1 MRRLTALMLVLVL
14 FASACSGNSN
24 EDASSTIDDAAAAVD
39 PTDRDQSESVGDA
52 DGAMADDEG
61 TADAGDNREESTD
74 TGEAGEAGDESPAS
88 PEFNA
93 ENEGDNKLPAD
104 IPDLG
109 EAPDSLAFTS
119 DQWTYSGGT
128 TPVSPPSSDT
138 PGSGNAQV
146 YTLSGGLSGGDYPG
160 SVTFADGRR
169 GDNYCLDYD
178 ERTPHYD
185 TDGNT
190 HTIVSSNNT
199 TEGFSN
205 SQIATLEAI
214 MDVYNDPSYWNGSS
228 YQSNMY
234 DGIASAVWSV
244 TNGHN
249 PSGNVAAD
257 ILSKVQSGQY
267 QRNPDAIWLRSAN
280 TGIQDQIAVIPSGV
294 GPQQSGSAPSE
305 LAFTGDCGVTLYD
318 FPNGQSE
325 LTTLA
330 PGTYNFTDNLLWLDN
345 DVESVSVP
353 AGMSVRVSRSY
364 NGSGWIESFSGPG
377 ILNLPDDEASWI
389 EITGSCEPTTAAART
404 EEPTATP
411 VPPTPVPPTP
421 VPPTATPVPPTATP
435 VPPTPVPPTA
445 TPAPPTPVPPTAT
458 PVPPTPVP
466 PTAEPTQVPS
476 SGEPTAVPP
485 AAEPTPEPP
494 TAEPTPEPPTAEPT
508 PEPPTAE
515 PPTAE
520 PTPEPPTAVP
530 PTATPV
536 PPTSVPPTATPVPP
550 APTPEPPAP
559 GTAQIGD
566 YVWIDANVDCVQ
578 DPTETPVEGVAINL
592 VDANGLV
599 IAEATTDANGF
610 YLFEDVSP
618 GDYTIEVDGVNPVLD
633 DYAPVCNKDGDPSST
648 SEETL
653 VSGDTIGTHDFGY
666 ALDASIG
673 DYVWL
678 DVNRNCEQDSTEPVF
693 DGELVTLYNAD
704 GDIVDIT
711 TVGADGFYLFEELSP
726 GTYTVEVD
734 PVLLGS
740 YLNDCD
746 PDSGSDGM
754 SEYTL
759 APDEDNRTQDF
770 GYNFFGD

>member
-39 PTDRDQSESVGDA
+39 TTDRDQPEGVQDA
-52 DGAMADDEG
+52 DGAMANDEG
-61 TADAGDNREESTD
+61 TADADAEDAEDNREESAD
-74 TGEAGEAGDESPAS
+74 TGETGDESPAS

-128 TPVSPPSSDT
+128 TPISPPSSDT

-146 YTLSGGLSGGDYPG
+146 YTLSGGLSGGDHPG

-205 SQIATLEAI
+205 SQIASLEAI

-228 YQSNMY
+228 YQSDMY

-267 QRNPDAIWLRSAN
+267 QRNPDAIWLRSEN

-294 GPQQSGSAPSE
+294 GPQQSGSAPNE

-318 FPNGQSE
+318 FQNGQSE

-330 PGTYNFTDNLLWLDN
+330 PGTYNFTDDLLWLNN

-364 NGSGWIESFSGPG
+364 NGTGWIESFSGPG

-389 EITGSCEPTTAAART
+389 EITGSCEPTAPART
-404 EEPTATP
+404 EEPTAIPVPPTP
-411 VPPTPVPPTP
+411 VPPTATPVPPTP

-435 VPPTPVPPTA
+435 VPPTPI
-445 TPAPPTPVPPTAT
+445 
-458 PVPPTPVP
+458 P

-476 SGEPTAVPP
+476 SGAPSAVPPTAEPSAEPTAAPPTAVPPTAEPTAVPP
-485 AAEPTPEPP
+485 NAE
-494 TAEPTPEPPTAEPT
+494 
-508 PEPPTAE
+508 
-515 PPTAE
+515 
-520 PTPEPPTAVP
+520 PTAVP
-530 PTATPV
+530 PTALPTATPV
-536 PPTSVPPTATPVPP
+536 PPTSVPPTATPPP
-550 APTPEPPAP
+550 PTPTPEPPAP

-578 DPTETPVEGVAINL
+578 DPTETPVEGAAMNL
-592 VDANGLV
+592 VDADGLV
-599 IAEATTDANGF
+599 IAEATTDADGF
-610 YLFEDVSP
+610 YLFEDVPP
-618 GDYTIEVDGVNPVLD
+618 GDYTIEVDDVNPVLD

-648 SEETL
+648 SDETL

-740 YLNDCD
+740 YNNDCD